1 MEKVL
6 PERLRKQPVRFGEAA
21 QNISSLSDE
30 NEPFA
35 DNSFDDET
43 YTPEIE
49 NQVNSSIN
57 SDQEDDRTN
66 LVCFDVDFE
75 RIQSETQQSGNI
87 LDAVQVNSSN
97 SETESND
104 SNNNSKNEYDFQ
116 LKVLEQF
123 QMLKTL
129 YVSAQSSTTQ
139 ILARI
144 ATIEE
149 SLMKNG
155 TLISVQNSL
164 DEKQRAIDAFNQFTE
179 INRLPIKTV
188 DDFKAFEENLG
199 KMPIEKA
206 VSAIQYI
213 YCFNYTIINSHILHY
228 VLNALLNKMSTL
240 IYTFYHRLRFYQ
252 TILELISV
260 KLKETN
266 QRF

>member
-6 PERLRKQPVRFGEAA
+6 PERLRKQPARFGEAA

-43 YTPEIE
+43 YIPETE

-66 LVCFDVDFE
+66 LVCFDEDSAQ
-75 RIQSETQQSGNI
+75 IQSETQQSGNI
-87 LDAVQVNSSN
+87 LQFMDPVRDNGST

-104 SNNNSKNEYDFQ
+104 SNNNSKNDDDFQ
-116 LKVLEQF
+116 SKVLEQF

-155 TLISVQNSL
+155 TLISV
-164 DEKQRAIDAFNQFTE
+164 
-179 INRLPIKTV
+179 
-188 DDFKAFEENLG
+188 
-199 KMPIEKA
+199 
-206 VSAIQYI
+206 
-213 YCFNYTIINSHILHY
+213 
-228 VLNALLNKMSTL
+228 
-240 IYTFYHRLRFYQ
+240 
-252 TILELISV
+252 
-260 KLKETN
+260 
-266 QRF
+266 

>member
-30 NEPFA
+30 NEMFA

-87 LDAVQVNSSN
+87 LQFMDPVRDNGST

-104 SNNNSKNEYDFQ
+104 SNNNSKNDDDFQ

-188 DDFKAFEENLG
+188 DDFKAFEESLG

-213 YCFNYTIINSHILHY
+213 YCSNYTIINSHILHI
-228 VLNALLNKMSTL
+228 TL
-240 IYTFYHRLRFYQ
+240 CLECTF
-252 TILELISV
+252 
-260 KLKETN
+260 K
-266 QRF
+266 